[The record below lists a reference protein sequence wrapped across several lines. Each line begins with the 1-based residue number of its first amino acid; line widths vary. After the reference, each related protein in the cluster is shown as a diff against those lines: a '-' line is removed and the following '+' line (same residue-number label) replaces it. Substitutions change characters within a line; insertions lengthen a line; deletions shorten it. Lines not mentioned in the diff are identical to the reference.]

1 MADFIQSGRQWYA
14 ANEDKIENYKRA
26 LTLFTRAMR
35 SCPCAR
41 GLKRGR
47 CTCKDFEK
55 VASQQNSIYRE
66 AMYTC
71 HCDVGRSFSK
81 CDNLHHIE
89 ALDLRAATF
98 VAMGLLGHAMKDAE
112 WILELAPQ
120 LPDGYL
126 RLGNIAHLQENDD
139 FAWKMYTSGIEANQ
153 NTTVESSP
161 KLLQLYEAR
170 KPLNRLFF
178 RQDPLYLPAEIVTQI
193 FSCLAC
199 DELLHC
205 LGVSKQWAY
214 MLTSPIYAPLW
225 RDMTFSEWGG
235 GPSNDE
241 LRKMLSWA
249 GDGGARK
256 IVTQRNMALTDS
268 MLTML
273 LEASPSLEHL
283 EFLDLPVDLCFPLNR
298 KTWNRLR
305 YFSFK
310 KSWLASHD
318 RFAAD
323 LVGELPHSFLQ
334 NAASS
339 LEHLEVTGI
348 PAQWYDEVPLIPHL
362 PNLKILRMSGTVR
375 INVPFPMYPLS
386 IAFPSLEQLFI
397 GPGLSHLDPAPLSIW
412 RERRQDIW
420 PHLKVLIFELN
431 WPRSQ
436 RHVDIDTR
444 LMLHSLMCLNRGKP
458 LQHIRFHFEI
468 YEYMLCMVSGIVDS
482 LFSDF
487 DDDRALDFQNLRSFS
502 SNLFC
507 LSPKEARTLLS
518 NAIQTK
524 RLTSFDINFPEHTG
538 ANHPTSRDLSHLRS
552 YEWARGAPSI
562 QEMGL
567 YHFHFWQY
575 PEDHEH
581 HPLAEFVATF
591 PNLRTLSICSLY
603 YDWEQPELAR
613 LVDMI
618 LRVTHL
624 ETIYMKDVNH
634 TVFAQLRQA
643 AQQRGVRL
651 MDISYRRQY
660 QWPVRLEA

>member
-1 MADFIQSGRQWYA
+1 MADFIQSGRQLYA
-14 ANEDKIENYKRA
+14 ANEDKTENYKRA
-26 LTLFTRAMR
+26 LTVFTSAMR

-41 GLKRGR
+41 GLERGR

-98 VAMGLLGHAMKDAE
+98 VAMGLLDHAMKDAE

-161 KLLQLYEAR
+161 KLLQLYGAR

-214 MLTSPIYAPLW
+214 TLTSPIHARLW
-225 RDMTFSEWGG
+225 RNLTFSAWAVR
-235 GPSNDE
+235 PSTYG

-256 IVTQRNMALTDS
+256 LVLPRSMTLTDS
-268 MLTML
+268 MFTLL
-273 LEASPSLEHL
+273 LESSPSLEHF
-283 EFLDLPVDLCFPLNR
+283 EFLDVSKDLSFPFNG

-310 KSWLASHD
+310 KGWPGHA
-318 RFAAD
+318 
-323 LVGELPHSFLQ
+323 GELPHSFFQ
-334 NAASS
+334 NVASS
-339 LEHLEVTGI
+339 LEHLDLVGI
-348 PAQWYDEVPLIPHL
+348 PAQWYDEVPRIPHL
-362 PNLKILRMSGTVR
+362 PKLKTLHMSGTLG
-375 INVPFPMYPLS
+375 INVSFPMYPLS
-386 IAFPSLEQLFI
+386 VAFPRLEQLSI

-420 PHLKVLIFELN
+420 PHLKVLIFEFN
-431 WPRSQ
+431 CPVAQ
-436 RHVDIDTR
+436 DYPEDTR
-444 LMLHSLMCLNRGKP
+444 LKSMLQSLMCLNRGKP
-458 LQHIRFHFEI
+458 LQHIRFHFDI
-468 YEYMLCMVSGIVDS
+468 YPYMFCMIPSIADS
-482 LFSDF
+482 LFPDF

-502 SNLFC
+502 SNMFC

-567 YHFHFWQY
+567 YHFHFWHY

-591 PNLRTLSICSLY
+591 PNLRTLSICSPY
-603 YDWEQPELAR
+603 YERELPELAR

-618 LRVTHL
+618 LRVTNL
-624 ETIYMKDVNH
+624 ETIYTKNVHNKI
-634 TVFAQLRQA
+634 FAQLRKA
-643 AQQRGVRL
+643 AQKQGVRL
-651 MDISYRRQY
+651 MEISEPRQR